1 MYGVHGGH
9 VNVTD
14 GRYVYMRAAE
24 REDGKPLYNYTLMP
38 SHMRR
43 PFRLDELRGATL
55 QAPFDFTK
63 GCPTIKAAARGS
75 NWFMPEFETLL
86 YDLAS
91 DRGAAGAADGRHARS
106 KAIMIEKMVS
116 LMRANDAPPEQYQ
129 RLGIAS
135 AT

>member
-1 MYGVHGGH
+1 MAVMSIC
-9 VNVTD
+9 
-14 GRYVYMRAAE
+14 GRRNG
-24 REDGKPLYNYTLMP
+24 RDGKPLYNYTLMP

-91 DRGAAGAADGRHARS
+91 DPRQEHSLQDDALESD
-106 KAIMIEKMVS
+106 MIEKMVS
-116 LMRANDAPPEQYQ
+116 LMRANDAPVEQYQ